1 MRKISWI
8 GAAAAGLFAVATAVI
23 GDIKQEQAINEAVE
37 KRLNSQNDSEEDD
50 DEEEES

>member
-23 GDIKQEQAINEAVE
+23 GDIKQEQAINEAVKKE
-37 KRLNSQNDSEEDD
+37 LDSRNNPEED